1 VVEGEQ
7 DPVASART
15 APLTATVA
23 PAVGDGE
30 IAHPGAW
37 MPEQVVDPARFFQRL
52 ASAGLRVDV

>member
-1 VVEGEQ
+1 
-7 DPVASART
+7 VASART